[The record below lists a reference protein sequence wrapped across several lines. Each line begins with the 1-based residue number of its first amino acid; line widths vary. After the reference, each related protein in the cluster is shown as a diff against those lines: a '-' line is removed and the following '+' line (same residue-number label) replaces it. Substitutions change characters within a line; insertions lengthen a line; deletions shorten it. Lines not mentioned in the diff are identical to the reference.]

1 MKQNIEYDNKSI
13 LKDNAL
19 QFSNIVPIIPNTK
32 SIVKILW
39 EKRTGLFATTRLIE
53 RKAKALFYFPVF
65 WLLAR

>member
-39 EKRTGLFATTRLIE
+39 EKRTGLFATTRLI
-53 RKAKALFYFPVF
+53 
-65 WLLAR
+65 

>member
-39 EKRTGLFATTRLIE
+39 EKEQACSLQQDLLKEKQKHCIFHE
-53 RKAKALFYFPVF
+53 R
-65 WLLAR
+65 